1 LKFLIDNARMTV
13 GGWACGASCF
23 ANNPQPDLQEG
34 LGEMD
39 IKPET
44 VRFVV
49 CATSDLL
56 EDASFDVE
64 TWIYRKISEGM
75 RVTVNAAI
83 LLGDGVG
90 KPMGI
95 LNPNSGIPICECSPA
110 TAPGQFSWQ
119 DLMMLKYEIPMQ
131 WMDGCS
137 YLMNQRT
144 FALMQNNEF
153 DRRPSTVW
161 PDRHE
166 HARDRLPV
174 WRFPDQYRFP
184 DA

>member
-1 LKFLIDNARMTV
+1 M
-13 GGWACGASCF
+13 
-23 ANNPQPDLQEG
+23 E
-34 LGEMD
+34 

-64 TWIYRKISEGM
+64 AWLYRKISEGM
-75 RVTVNAAI
+75 RATINAAV
-83 LLGDGVG
+83 LLGDGIG
-90 KPMGI
+90 KPLGL
-95 LNPNSGIPICECSPA
+95 LNPNAGIPICDVSPV

-119 DLMMLKYEIPMQ
+119 DLLMLKYEIPMQ

-144 FALMQNNEF
+144 FALLQNDVVGRRSSVVWS
-153 DRRPSTVW
+153 DRN
-161 PDRHE
+161 E
-166 HARDRLPV
+166 HAGHRLSVRRLP
-174 WRFPDQYRFP
+174 D
-184 DA
+184 